1 MQIGAQRGVGLFWQW
16 LEVQPFTLL
25 ALWQGNVKKSPA
37 TIAYEAA
44 DAHWRE
50 IAEATYAKHVSWWAL
65 GPKGWG
71 TPDSELRRAF
81 LARLEA
87 WDAWQEEKV
96 NLEPQ
101 RKTG

>member
-1 MQIGAQRGVGLFWQW
+1 M
-16 LEVQPFTLL
+16 
-25 ALWQGNVKKSPA
+25 KKSPA

-44 DAHWRE
+44 DTHWRDV
-50 IAEATYAKHVSWWAL
+50 AGATHNRPVSWWAL

-87 WDAWQEEKV
+87 WDALQQERGKA
-96 NLEPQ
+96 
-101 RKTG
+101 